1 MILNKYVE
9 EYISDYR
16 EGKIVLNKE
25 RIQLI
30 DILEKYVFPRDDIY
44 FNDDLIEMCIKFGEK
59 YYFKLQTF
67 NF

>member
-30 DILEKYVFPRDDIY
+30 EI
-44 FNDDLIEMCIKFGEK
+44 
-59 YYFKLQTF
+59 
-67 NF
+67 